1 MPPRRGERGIEA
13 VLVCMASV
21 CVLGVLCLIAFL
33 VFFSLPFFSQFSR
46 LAEIL
51 SWTWNPTGG
60 QYGILPM
67 VAGSFFLAASSLLLA
82 YPVGLGISLFVHGL
96 GPGFL
101 ALPVMAVVRFM
112 TGIPTVVYGFVSV
125 FLLAPLLRELF
136 LRGTGY
142 SWLTASLTLAILLLP
157 TVVLLI
163 EAQFQ
168 TLESALR
175 LTVGALGL
183 TRAQGALHLVLPL
196 SGRGLMAAAVLS
208 FGRAIGDTLTPL
220 MLAGNAAHLPHSPLD
235 SLRTLTAHIALV
247 VATDSQ
253 SKAYDSLFAAGLIL
267 LGTSAAVNL
276 WLRSLRRKAGT

>member
-125 FLLAPLLRELF
+125 FLLAPL
-136 LRGTGY
+136 
-142 SWLTASLTLAILLLP
+142 LTASLTLAILLLP